1 MCYLQVE
8 MRLFAFGQ
16 RRAAIRESQETVQS
30 EQVHLKE
37 LDLELR
43 QAIPQTYDQI
53 DAIDRTLAALQNDYA
68 KICNNAALTRAQR
81 HGGLVDELTLI
92 GPESTS
98 LSARESLESEELL
111 KRLTYAELQNLSAD
125 PWRRAQ

>member
-16 RRAAIRESQETVQS
+16 RRSAIRESQEIVQS

-53 DAIDRTLAALQNDYA
+53 DTIDRTLAALQNDYA

-81 HGGLVDELTLI
+81 HGGSVDELTLI

>member
-16 RRAAIRESQETVQS
+16 RRSAIRESQEIVQS

-81 HGGLVDELTLI
+81 HGGWVDELMLI